1 MGGLIWLIVV
11 IWIIIRVAKNTK
23 ENEKKKQAVERQP
36 AQRQASRPNTQPG
49 QRQASRPNT
58 QSARRQTSRP
68 YTQPAKQ
75 QKPQHTH
82 GKHTNPQAASQPS
95 ILQKAKENAARQF
108 EDDTN
113 PAKARTKLGQL
124 PVGDEIVKDKGLAR
138 HAHSEHTPGHE
149 TDLHNQQGVD
159 DFDTYHLMDEVYDLI
174 VMGYSGHLEY
184 ERDFVAE
191 GQDMLSRMYG

>member
-11 IWIIIRVAKNTK
+11 IWIITRVAKNTK
-23 ENEKKKQAVERQP
+23 ENEKKK
-36 AQRQASRPNTQPG
+36 G
-49 QRQASRPNT
+49 
-58 QSARRQTSRP
+58 
-68 YTQPAKQ
+68 TQPAKQ
-75 QKPQHTH
+75 QKPQHRH
-82 GKHTNPQAASQPS
+82 EKHTNPQPASQPS

-113 PAKARTKLGQL
+113 PANAPTQLGQL

-138 HAHSEHTPGHE
+138 HVHSEHTPGHG

-174 VMGYSGHLEY
+174 DMGYSGHLEY

-191 GQDMLSRMYG
+191 GQDMLNRMYG